1 MTNAE
6 IAMDFVNEIEST
18 FKQNNR
24 NSRGIHQYTC
34 ACVHIQTRSLKHVI
48 PEVSETVKQPKLFKR
63 NETKIKVKLIS
74 IVVAVAN
81 VHFDLV
87 VQLEMEKKNG
97 IHTIFAKFLLF
108 ISIICFS
115 FHSFLSF
122 DVFFTG
128 FSAISMIMFKSLAH
142 NRVAHRTTIKK
153 LKLNRNITELQ
164 IKASKN
170 RPFATSVIWR
180 FLR

>member
-18 FKQNNR
+18 FKQDNR

-87 VQLEMEKKNG
+87 VQLEMEKKKKKR
-97 IHTIFAKFLLF
+97 HTHNFRQIFAIHFDHLF
-108 ISIICFS
+108 
-115 FHSFLSF
+115 FLSF
-122 DVFFTG
+122 FPFF
-128 FSAISMIMFKSLAH
+128 
-142 NRVAHRTTIKK
+142 
-153 LKLNRNITELQ
+153 
-164 IKASKN
+164 
-170 RPFATSVIWR
+170 
-180 FLR
+180 